1 MSAAPHNKMF
11 CYQKLPDVK
20 YLFRIRGY
28 IVASLFSDDN
38 ESLIIQKM
46 NENQEKHGIS
56 SSSFKFQDRELD
68 SNSPDAWLSEHWIVL
83 LSFPRKGAFV
93 QTALSRA
100 LTSTRYTCA
109 RGMKGL
115 SLEWEMVGVDGL
127 SSWLGEL
134 WVIIL
139 MLSGNSFDWIC
150 RLLQA
155 SRCVIANRSIG
166 FSWGQ
171 QTEPSL
177 LTLIFQIVVR
187 TRWNSPQ
194 SFNYQFNE
202 CFDFTWKITLPTL
215 QSSGLEC
222 HDSVFN

>member
-20 YLFRIRGY
+20 YLYRIRYY

-83 LSFPRKGAFV
+83 LSFSWKGAFV
-93 QTALSRA
+93 QMALSRA
-100 LTSTRYTCA
+100 LTSTRYTCT
-109 RGMKGL
+109 RGIKGL
-115 SLEWEMVGVDGL
+115 SLEWEMAGVDEL

-155 SRCVIANRSIG
+155 SRCVIANRSR
-166 FSWGQ
+166 FHLRS
-171 QTEPSL
+171 T
-177 LTLIFQIVVR
+177 
-187 TRWNSPQ
+187 N
-194 SFNYQFNE
+194 
-202 CFDFTWKITLPTL
+202 
-215 QSSGLEC
+215 
-222 HDSVFN
+222 